1 MKTFKSFINEGSI
14 AQDYVAPKDSDD
26 EVKDIKPRS
35 KGEEDFKNTHKMTHT
50 KHPVAGDHQFDGS
63 IKGINEDV
71 ELNEKSYKQ
80 VFDLKKG
87 SARVRAFL
95 YNDGEYVAYFTGNG
109 ETSVGIPGNK
119 LDKKWLK
126 TKLDKF
132 SKSGLIGEEVCAC
145 SNEKEAYDKASENDS
160 PNAGALQDKLKAC
173 IEREKS
179 QNIGEEVN
187 EDAWS
192 DLQTIVK
199 TLASKNSSG
208 KVKFANGK
216 QETVDMGTAKQIVT
230 VLNKLNPNNKKKAI
244 ATLNKDPAGLMKVL
258 DIVHKA

>member
-1 MKTFKSFINEGSI
+1 MTIKTFKRFFAEND
-14 AQDYVAPKDSDD
+14 AKDYIAPKDSDD

-35 KGEEDFKNTHKMTHT
+35 KGEVDFQKSHKMTHT

-63 IKGINEDV
+63 IKGINEEA
-71 ELNEKSYKQ
+71 ELNE
-80 VFDLKKG
+80 F
-87 SARVRAFL
+87 
-95 YNDGEYVAYFTGNG
+95 FTRDQIKTAVEITRN
-109 ETSVGIPGNK
+109 TS
-119 LDKKWLK
+119 DKKKALSQIEKVEKGLSKERVVAVALK
-126 TKLDKF
+126 QMK
-132 SKSGLIGEEVCAC
+132 EEVD
-145 SNEKEAYDKASENDS
+145 EAVI
-160 PNAGALQDKLKAC
+160 
-173 IEREKS
+173 IE
-179 QNIGEEVN
+179 

-230 VLNKLNPNNKKKAI
+230 TLNKLNPNNKKKAI

>member
-132 SKSGLIGEEVCAC
+132 SKSGLIGEEV
-145 SNEKEAYDKASENDS
+145 
-160 PNAGALQDKLKAC
+160 
-173 IEREKS
+173 
-179 QNIGEEVN
+179 N

>member
-1 MKTFKSFINEGSI
+1 MTIKTFKSFFSE
-14 AQDYVAPKDSDD
+14 ADAKDYIAPKDSDD
-26 EVKDIKPRS
+26 EVKNIKPRS
-35 KGEEDFKNTHKMTHT
+35 KGEVDFKKSHKMTHT

-87 SARVRAFL
+87 SARGRAFL
-95 YNDGEYVAYFTGNG
+95 YTDGEYVAYFTGNG

-132 SKSGLIGEEVCAC
+132 SKSGLIGEEV
-145 SNEKEAYDKASENDS
+145 
-160 PNAGALQDKLKAC
+160 
-173 IEREKS
+173 
-179 QNIGEEVN
+179 EVN
-187 EDAWS
+187 EDVWS

-199 TLASKNSSG
+199 KKSSQ
-208 KVKFANGK
+208 KIKFANGK
-216 QETVDMGTAKQIVT
+216 TETVDMQTANLIVT
-230 VLNKLNPNNKKKAI
+230 VLNKLKPANKKKSI
-244 ATLNKDPAGLMKVL
+244 DLMNKTPEGFMKVL

>member
-1 MKTFKSFINEGSI
+1 
-14 AQDYVAPKDSDD
+14 
-26 EVKDIKPRS
+26 
-35 KGEEDFKNTHKMTHT
+35 MTHT

-63 IKGINEDV
+63 IKGVNEEV
-71 ELNEKSYKQ
+71 ELNE
-80 VFDLKKG
+80 F
-87 SARVRAFL
+87 
-95 YNDGEYVAYFTGNG
+95 FTRDQIKTAVEITRN
-109 ETSVGIPGNK
+109 TS
-119 LDKKWLK
+119 DKKKALSQIEKIEKGLSKERVVAVALK
-126 TKLDKF
+126 VMK
-132 SKSGLIGEEVCAC
+132 EEVD
-145 SNEKEAYDKASENDS
+145 EAVI
-160 PNAGALQDKLKAC
+160 
-173 IEREKS
+173 IE
-179 QNIGEEVN
+179 

-230 VLNKLNPNNKKKAI
+230 TLNKLNPNNKKKAI